1 MLTTEEKKKRIEANW
16 RMEDLD
22 EVPFSIEV
30 GPMHMGTKKYYNNP
44 DAEIEWSED
53 HAKKREGVYDY
64 GFSNIKPNQGI
75 NIVAGAF
82 GCECRPNDEADPW
95 VTSIIKEEN
104 VDDVFKLKVPDP
116 VNNPYFEQAWK
127 HVEALQA
134 KSKIPLRVI
143 NVPSPLVTASLI
155 WEYTSFIEATLVYP
169 DEVHALLEK
178 ITEATIGYIK
188 EMFKRI
194 TNLYGVSHEF
204 WYVPK
209 EMGIRISDD
218 TAALLSPNLYR
229 EFGVKYNAMI
239 AKEFGGVVVH
249 SCGDVSNVA
258 EPMTEI
264 PGLKGLD
271 FTIPQVHDWAKVR
284 DAVCGKTVLCLRHFY
299 WDHLDDGVVTNS
311 ADGKA
316 NVENLAAYSKKLL
329 DFFGRKG
336 VFIQTSTQ
344 TNEEAVALGEKLHKI
359 LSK

>member
-1 MLTTEEKKKRIEANW
+1 MSEILDIETKKKRIEANW
-16 RMEDLD
+16 RLEELD
-22 EVPFSIEV
+22 EVPFIIEV

-44 DAEIEWSED
+44 GAEIAWAED
-53 HAKKREGVYDY
+53 HARKREGVYDY

-95 VTSIIKEEN
+95 VKCLIREEN
-104 VDDVFKLKVPDP
+104 AEDVYKLHVPDP

-127 HVEALQA
+127 HLEALQ
-134 KSKIPLRVI
+134 SRSGIPLRVV

-155 WEYTSFIEATLVYP
+155 WDYTSFIEATLSYP

-178 ITEATIGYIK
+178 VTEATILYIR
-188 EMFKRI
+188 EMLKRI

-204 WYVPK
+204 WYVPR
-209 EMGIRISDD
+209 EVGIRISDD

-239 AKEFGGVVVH
+239 AKEFGGIVVH
-249 SCGDVSNVA
+249 SCGNVQNVVEA
-258 EPMTEI
+258 MVEI
-264 PGLKGLD
+264 PGLRGLD
-271 FTIPQVHDWAKVR
+271 FTIPQTPDWSKIR
-284 DAVCGKTVLCLRHFY
+284 DAAAGKTVLCLRHFY
-299 WDHLDDGVVTNS
+299 WDHIEDGVT
-311 ADGKA
+311 D
-316 NVENLAAYSKKLL
+316 LAEYSKKIL

-336 VFIQTSTQ
+336 VFIQTSTP
-344 TNEEAVALGEKLHKI
+344 TPEEAVVLGEKLHTL